1 MVSSPMNSP
10 SANAFVVARRTS
22 PLRFPRANNPQS
34 RESYLRPFER
44 LPLNFEPNLGQT
56 YERVKFLSRGAGY
69 TIFLTRDGAVLSL
82 EQPRPSTSR
91 EGGGAGMQQSQSQF
105 TSSQAS
111 QQNVLRMTLLG
122 SRAAPQILPLERL
135 QGKSNYFI
143 GNDPR
148 KWRTNVAH
156 YGRVSFEDVFPRV
169 DLVYYGNQH
178 QLEYDFVVRPGGDP
192 KVIRIG
198 FLGQRDALID
208 AHGDLV
214 LRMRDNAIR
223 LHKPVVY
230 QTIAGQQS
238 SKRLID
244 GHYLLFGGGAVGF
257 EVGNYDRSRA
267 LIIDPVLS
275 YSSFLGGGS
284 LDVANGIAVDSAGSA
299 YVTGETAS
307 LDFPSTPGSYQTS
320 SAGGSDVFVTK
331 LDPTGSNVVY
341 STYIGGELSERGTG
355 IAVDSN
361 GQACVTGRTNSV
373 GFPLVNPWQSQL
385 LGDFD
390 AFVTQLSP
398 QGDALL
404 FSTYLGGSGND
415 EASAI
420 AVDSS
425 GAIYVTGGTSALSG
439 DDFPTTQGA
448 YQRLFGGGMNDA
460 FVTKFDPRQSG
471 SATLVYST
479 FLGGSGMERGNSIAV
494 DSNGNAY
501 ITGRTASNDFPSKN
515 PLQPNFA
522 GGTYDAFITELNST
536 GTDLVFSSFLGGSG
550 TDQGYGVAVDSTS
563 NIYLVGITDS
573 ANFPT
578 MNAFQQAAGG
588 SDAFVTKLAATGS
601 SLIYSTYVG
610 GSGSDLGSGIAVDSS
625 GLVYITGRTA
635 SASNFP
641 LTADAL
647 QPAFGGGPNDA
658 FLTKIDPT
666 RAGMASL
673 IYSSYLGG
681 SKDEDIPSPGPAG
694 NPSGAIAVDLSG
706 NAYLTGNTSSSNFP
720 NVNAF
725 QSVYGGDPSDAF
737 VTKVAFAQMGTGN
750 FSLGI
755 NLDSQ
760 TVIPGGS
767 TSYTITAFPSGGFTG
782 TIDLRVSGLPDST
795 MSSFTPAAIAIT
807 DGSAKTAVLN
817 VATDPATPEGSYQL
831 TVLGRSGSLQPVVSS
846 VLNVSTPSGPADLS
860 ITKTG
865 SPNPVS
871 TNATLTYSMNVTNNG
886 PSTATGVTVTDT
898 LPAMSGVQ
906 VTSKRGTCSFGPP
919 VTCNIGVLGVG
930 EGAPVTVTGRP
941 SNAGQ
946 IQNTAQVS
954 ADQTDPDTANN
965 SSTATNLVEAPG
977 NGSPMMLDSALNV
990 RSVMT
995 GLNEPTGIA
1004 FLGTN
1009 DFLVIEKSPRSDA
1022 SDANILRVTNAVQT
1036 TILRLPVN
1044 SASER
1049 GLLGIALHP
1058 NFPLI
1063 PYVYL
1068 YWTCRGP
1075 EGGDHCDAAAGSATD
1090 IRKVPLLGNRVDR
1103 FIWDGSSLVFDTNL
1117 ISLHSYQADEG
1128 QTLRGNHNGGKIAFG
1143 PDGKLYILIGDNGR
1157 RGNLQNVQSGTF
1169 SDGIHDDQFG
1179 GPDPDNNH
1187 LTGVIL
1193 RLNDDGTTPIDN
1205 PFYVTG
1211 ANIGGEVGANI
1222 QKIYAYGVRNSFGM
1236 AFDPVSGNL
1245 WNEENGDDSFDEIN
1259 LVPPGANNGWVQIM
1273 GPINRVADYK
1283 AIETSPNYFGLQQIR
1298 WSPLLIAD
1306 TPDAAAASLF
1316 SLDGAVYNDPKFSW
1330 KYAVAPSPIGF
1341 AGPAMGPFAGDLFV
1355 GAARTFLEG
1364 GYLFHFKLAAD
1375 RSDLDLTQD
1384 LRLADRVA
1392 DNTDKFDITE
1402 SESLLIGRDFG
1413 ITSDIQTGPSG
1424 NLFVVSLSNSAGASS
1439 SGAIYEISLSS
1450 TAIPAVMPERT
1461 KAH

>member
-1 MVSSPMNSP
+1 M
-10 SANAFVVARRTS
+10 
-22 PLRFPRANNPQS
+22 LR
-34 RESYLRPFER
+34 
-44 LPLNFEPNLGQT
+44 
-56 YERVKFLSRGAGY
+56 
-69 TIFLTRDGAVLSL
+69 L
-82 EQPRPSTSR
+82 EQRKPASSRKSTL
-91 EGGGAGMQQSQSQF
+91 AQSQESFSQF
-105 TSSQAS
+105 TAFEAS
-111 QQNVLRMTLLG
+111 RQNVLRMRLLG
-122 SRAAPQILPLERL
+122 SKAAPQILPSEGL

-178 QLEYDFVVRPGGDP
+178 RLEYDFVVRPGGDP

-198 FLGQRDALID
+198 FLGQRDVLID

-214 LRMRDNAIR
+214 LRMRDNTIR

-230 QTIAGQQS
+230 QTIADHVGY
-238 SKRLID
+238 KRFVD
-244 GHYLLFGGGAVGF
+244 GHYTLTKGGVVGF
-257 EVGNYDRSRA
+257 EVGDYDLSKA
-267 LIIDPVLS
+267 LVIDPALS
-275 YSSFLGGGS
+275 YSTFLGGGS
-284 LDVANGIAVDSAGSA
+284 LDVANGIAVDSTGSA
-299 YVTGETAS
+299 YITGETAS
-307 LDFPSTPGSYQTS
+307 LDFPVSSGSYQAS
-320 SAGGSDVFVTK
+320 NAGGSDAFVTK
-331 LDPTGSNVVY
+331 LDPSGANVVY
-341 STYIGGELSERGTG
+341 STYIGGELSERGSG
-355 IAVDSN
+355 IAIDSN
-361 GQACVTGRTNSV
+361 GQACVAGRTNSV

-479 FLGGSGMERGNSIAV
+479 FLGGAEMDRGNSIAV

-501 ITGRTASNDFPSKN
+501 ITGRTASNDFPSKK
-515 PLQPNFA
+515 PLQPNYG

-588 SDAFVTKLAATGS
+588 SDAFVTKLTATGS

-625 GLVYITGRTA
+625 GLVYMTGRTA

-641 LTADAL
+641 LTTDAL

-666 RAGMASL
+666 KAGIASL

-681 SKDEDIPSPGPAG
+681 SKDEDIPSAGPAG

-737 VTKVAFAQMGTGN
+737 VTKVAFAQIGTGN

-767 TSYTITAFPSGGFTG
+767 TNYTITAFPSGGFTG
-782 TIDLRVSGLPDST
+782 TIDLSVSGLPDST
-795 MSSFTPAAIAIT
+795 MSSFTPAAITIT

-817 VATDPATPEGSYQL
+817 VATDPTTPEGSYQL
-831 TVLGRSGSLQPVVSS
+831 TALGTSGSTQTVVSF

-865 SPNPVS
+865 SPNPVT
-871 TNATLTYSMNVTNNG
+871 TNATLTYSINVINNG
-886 PSTATGVTVTDT
+886 PSAATGVTVTDT
-898 LPAMSGVQ
+898 LPAISGVQ
-906 VTSKRGTCSFGPP
+906 VTSKRGTCSVGPP
-919 VTCNIGVLGVG
+919 VTCNLGVLGVG
-930 EGAPVTVTGRP
+930 EGAAITISGRP
-941 SNAGQ
+941 SSIGQ

-954 ADQTDPDTANN
+954 ADQSDPDPSNN
-965 SSTATNLVEAPG
+965 SSTATNLVEIPG
-977 NGSPMMLDSALNV
+977 TGSPSILDPALSV
-990 RSVMT
+990 RPVIT
-995 GLNEPTGIA
+995 NLNEPTGIA
-1004 FLGTN
+1004 FLGAN
-1009 DFLVIEKSPRSDA
+1009 DFLVIEKSPRTGA
-1022 SDANILRVTNAVQT
+1022 IDANFLRVTNGVQS
-1036 TILRLPVN
+1036 TILQLPVN
-1044 SASER
+1044 SAVER
-1049 GLLGIALHP
+1049 GLLGIVLHP
-1058 NFPLI
+1058 NFPAT
-1063 PYVYL
+1063 PYIYL

-1075 EGGDHCDAAAGSATD
+1075 EGGDHCDGAAGAATD
-1090 IRKVPLLGNRVDR
+1090 VRKVPLRGNRVDR
-1103 FIWDGSSLVFDTNL
+1103 FIWDGSSLTFDTNL
-1117 ISLHSYQADEG
+1117 ISLRSYQADEG

-1157 RGNLQNVQSGTF
+1157 RGNLQNVQAGTF

-1211 ANIGGEVGANI
+1211 ANIGGDVGANI
-1222 QKIYAYGVRNSFGM
+1222 QRIYAYGVRNSFGM
-1236 AFDPVSGNL
+1236 AFDPISGSL

-1259 LVPPGANNGWVQIM
+1259 LVPPGANNGWVQVM
-1273 GPINRVADYK
+1273 GPLSRVADYK
-1283 AIETSPNYFGLQQIR
+1283 AIETSPAYFGLQQIR

-1306 TPDAAAASLF
+1306 TSDAASASLF
-1316 SLDGAVYNDPKFSW
+1316 LLDGATYNDPKFSW

-1341 AGPAMGPFAGDLFV
+1341 AGPALGPFAGHLFV

-1364 GYLFHFKLAAD
+1364 GYLFHFKLAPD

-1392 DNTDKFDITE
+1392 DNADKFDITE

-1413 ITSDIQTGPSG
+1413 ITSDIQTGPNG

-1450 TAIPAVMPERT
+1450 TSSTAIPPGMPERT